1 MRLAVVIPALNEEAA
16 LPGLLASLHG
26 QTNPAERVVLADG
39 ASSDGTVSAARRGG
53 AEIVVAPGLGRGG
66 QIAAAVARVTEEIVL
81 VAHADMVLPPPALD
95 AVRRALAE
103 FPGSPGGCLGHR
115 FDGSSLPLRVIE
127 WCDRRRARGGES
139 YGDQAQ
145 FFRRELL
152 QSVGGFPDQSIME
165 DVELSVRLRR
175 LGAPIYLDL
184 PVIVS
189 ARRFVRMKWWR
200 VAWQNFRL
208 RRHYRRRGLAACAEL
223 YQRYYRTR

>member
-1 MRLAVVIPALNEEAA
+1 L
-16 LPGLLASLHG
+16 
-26 QTNPAERVVLADG
+26 
-39 ASSDGTVSAARRGG
+39 
-53 AEIVVAPGLGRGG
+53 
-66 QIAAAVARVTEEIVL
+66 
-81 VAHADMVLPPPALD
+81 
-95 AVRRALAE
+95 RA
-103 FPGSPGGCLGHR
+103 
-115 FDGSSLPLRVIE
+115 IE